1 MARRNTKYE
10 YLFSKRVICQCGTK
24 MSGRAVTTRGKLYL
38 YYYCPANRG
47 MLARKECSAP
57 SFRADQVDAAVW
69 AKIKEWL
76 QDPEV
81 LQESLEKVKAKLSQK
96 NKPLLDRLSV
106 VDELLA
112 NNRQKLERLLDLYL
126 AGDFPKEVLTDRKAR
141 LETTITSLEKE
152 RADLMMTLESQTLTD
167 KQIESIVDF
176 AKRVSQGLEKT
187 DRDFKARQHIIDLL
201 DVQVRLIIEDEVK
214 VAWVRWLVGKEERV
228 SIKSDSTRSPY

>member
-1 MARRNTKYE
+1 
-10 YLFSKRVICQCGTK
+10 
-24 MSGRAVTTRGKLYL
+24 VTTRGKLYL